1 MYARAHPNMIYF
13 TIIAYPETYFNT
25 IFKKICPP
33 YILRD
38 LCTLVHNMPVFCGFF
53 AVFCRFFA
61 CFSPRF
67 QSAYLHYMRF
77 YRNGYN
83 LCAPTF
89 SFLSAN
95 EFFHISYSQA
105 AAKYPTLSPF
115 CAYIYRFDK
124 LIFEL
129 ARADFYFGVDFAF
142 SRVYY
147 LIIKSANR
155 RC

>member
-1 MYARAHPNMIYF
+1 MYARAHPNMIYC

-25 IFKKICPP
+25 IFNKICPP
-33 YILRD
+33 YILRGV
-38 LCTLVHNMPVFCGFF
+38 CALVHNMPVFFSDFLRVF
-53 AVFCRFFA
+53 AAFCLLFA
-61 CFSPRF
+61 SFCKRIFALYAILSQRIQPC
-67 QSAYLHYMRF
+67 LD
-77 YRNGYN
+77 
-83 LCAPTF
+83 F
-89 SFLSAN
+89 SFRSLQTQFSY
-95 EFFHISYSQA
+95 ISYSQA
-105 AAKYPTLSPF
+105 AAKYPTFSSF

>member
-25 IFKKICPP
+25 IFNKICPP

-38 LCTLVHNMPVFCGFF
+38 LCPLVHNMPVFADFCEFLPLFRLLFASFF
-53 AVFCRFFA
+53 KRIFALYAILSRRIQPPRPISRFSQKA
-61 CFSPRF
+61 RF
-67 QSAYLHYMRF
+67 PY
-77 YRNGYN
+77 
-83 LCAPTF
+83 
-89 SFLSAN
+89 
-95 EFFHISYSQA
+95 IDYSQA

-115 CAYIYRFDK
+115 CAHIYRFDK

-129 ARADFYFGVDFAF
+129 ARAYFYFRVDFAF

>member
-1 MYARAHPNMIYF
+1 MYARAHPNMIYC
-13 TIIAYPETYFNT
+13 TIIAYLETYFNT
-25 IFKKICPP
+25 IFNKICPP

-38 LCTLVHNMPVFCGFF
+38 LCALSHNMPVFCGFF
-53 AVFCRFFA
+53 TGFCCFFA
-61 CFSPRF
+61 CFSPLF
-67 QSAYLHYMRF
+67 ASAYLHYMQF

-83 LCAPTF
+83 PAPDF
-89 SFLSAN
+89 SFRSRQTR
-95 EFFHISYSQA
+95 FSYISYSQA
-105 AAKYPTLSPF
+105 VAKYPTFSSF

-129 ARADFYFGVDFAF
+129 ARAYFYFGVDFAF

>member
-1 MYARAHPNMIYF
+1 MIYF
-13 TIIAYPETYFNT
+13 TIIAYPKTYFNT
-25 IFKKICPP
+25 IFNKICPH
-33 YILRD
+33 YILRGI
-38 LCTLVHNMPVFCGFF
+38 CTFVHNMPVFCGFF
-53 AVFCRFFA
+53 AVFAAIFA
-61 CFSPRF
+61 CFSPCF

-83 LCAPTF
+83 PCARF
-89 SFLSAN
+89 SFRSRRARFLYIN
-95 EFFHISYSQA
+95 HLQTV
-105 AAKYPTLSPF
+105 AKYPTFSPF
-115 CAYIYRFDK
+115 CAHIYRFDK

-129 ARADFYFGVDFAF
+129 ARAYFYFGVDFAF

>member
-25 IFKKICPP
+25 IFNKICPP

-38 LCTLVHNMPVFCGFF
+38 LCPLVHNMPVFADFLRVF
-53 AVFCRFFA
+53 A
-61 CFSPRF
+61 
-67 QSAYLHYMRF
+67 
-77 YRNGYN
+77 
-83 LCAPTF
+83 TF
-89 SFLSAN
+89 SLAFRIV
-95 EFFHISYSQA
+95 FQTHICIICNSIASDTPPPRPISRFSRKARLPYIDYSQA

-115 CAYIYRFDK
+115 CAHIYRFDK

-129 ARADFYFGVDFAF
+129 ARAYFYFRVDFAF

>member
-13 TIIAYPETYFNT
+13 TIIAYPKTYFNT
-25 IFKKICPP
+25 IFNKICPP

-38 LCTLVHNMPVFCGFF
+38 LCPLVHNMPVFRGFF
-53 AVFCRFFA
+53 ADFCRFSLFKRIFA
-61 CFSPRF
+61 LYAILSRRIQPPRPISRFSRKARLP
-67 QSAYLHYMRF
+67 Y
-77 YRNGYN
+77 
-83 LCAPTF
+83 
-89 SFLSAN
+89 
-95 EFFHISYSQA
+95 IDYSQA

-115 CAYIYRFDK
+115 CAHIYRFDK

-129 ARADFYFGVDFAF
+129 ARAYFYFRVDFAF